1 MNNEVNV
8 KKKDFD
14 VGSTSVVQPTQ
25 ALVVRVGPQC
35 KTTSSTASL
44 PPGLL
49 PKFNE
54 ADPIRFYSEVW
65 DWSYLPS
72 IASALHTDNGV
83 GLLDTPLLVEMM
95 TAISASHLSRTSPQR
110 RLLMPSSTPG
120 LSHRPDPAHEIASRS
135 FYGIV
140 MRKLTQWSERDFGTN
155 PIMGLTVLTLMCLIE
170 SSMGSFQAFELH
182 SSGITKFIQNYAQQA
197 LVPDSRA
204 RNLLQ
209 PLVEVRMQM
218 WWRRVYFGTPDFHR
232 NRPMVS
238 LGPGLENLSILKSR
252 RAAIL
257 LILCESHR
265 INNAAVI
272 ASWDSYVI
280 RPLETP
286 LTHDQS
292 DIDQCGSS
300 SYLEKLGKQSE
311 YLEVWRQGHALSGV
325 LDESE
330 NSSDFRKPA
339 THVEPLR
346 METHADA
353 MDLAYYIAS
362 RVLQSSG
369 PLTSLF
375 ALDAD
380 EIREGY
386 KEVEAWA
393 NLLLRVVAGMSWNE
407 CVQLNIYTIGI
418 TGLLLACLLRTH
430 DPRIGIWLEEWL
442 QGCLDGSTFEEGSF
456 PAFQALD
463 IIKLVNRER
472 SQGRDVISLFQT
484 VEDGGGSGK
493 FGSYQSQALT
503 CLLVYSRCRLTGRL
517 YSDYKSI

>member
-1 MNNEVNV
+1 
-8 KKKDFD
+8 
-14 VGSTSVVQPTQ
+14 
-25 ALVVRVGPQC
+25 
-35 KTTSSTASL
+35 
-44 PPGLL
+44 
-49 PKFNE
+49 
-54 ADPIRFYSEVW
+54 
-65 DWSYLPS
+65 
-72 IASALHTDNGV
+72 
-83 GLLDTPLLVEMM
+83 
-95 TAISASHLSRTSPQR
+95 
-110 RLLMPSSTPG
+110 
-120 LSHRPDPAHEIASRS
+120 
-135 FYGIV
+135 
-140 MRKLTQWSERDFGTN
+140 MRKLTQWSETDFGTN

-182 SSGITKFIQNYAQQA
+182 SGGITKFIQNYAQRA
-197 LVPDSRA
+197 LVLDSRA

-218 WWRRVYFGTPDFHR
+218 WWRRVYFGTPEFHR

-238 LGPGLENLSILKSR
+238 LGPGLENLSMLKSR
-252 RAAIL
+252 RAEIL

-272 ASWDSYVI
+272 ANWDSYAI
-280 RPLETP
+280 RPLEAAFTR
-286 LTHDQS
+286 DQS
-292 DIDQCGSS
+292 NVDQCASLS
-300 SYLEKLGKQSE
+300 FTEKVGKQAE
-311 YLEVWRQGHALSGV
+311 YLEVWRQGHPLSGV
-325 LDESE
+325 LDEIE
-330 NSSDFRKPA
+330 NSCNFSKPP

-346 METHADA
+346 MKSHADA

-362 RVLQSSG
+362 RVLQAPG
-369 PLTSLF
+369 PLRSLF
-375 ALDAD
+375 SLDSD
-380 EIREGY
+380 EMRLEY
-386 KEVEAWA
+386 EEVEAWA

-430 DPRIGIWLEEWL
+430 NPHIGIWLEEWL

-463 IIKLVNRER
+463 IIKLVNKER

-503 CLLVYSRCRLTGRL
+503 CLLVYSRCRMTGRL
-517 YSDYKSI
+517 YSDYKSIQ